1 MKVQARSLPKHFAK
15 VESAHMHCSRHL
27 IQIDW
32 ITVVAPDVGLG
43 PVSTIAAM
51 IQCNIRD
58 GELASLILHGYSPL
72 FTSAGVIALGCF
84 VSLVR
89 RVNDCT

>member
-1 MKVQARSLPKHFAK
+1 MKSK
-15 VESAHMHCSRHL
+15 
-27 IQIDW
+27 
-32 ITVVAPDVGLG
+32 
-43 PVSTIAAM
+43 VSTIVAM
-51 IQCNIRD
+51 ILCNIRD
-58 GELASLILHGYSPL
+58 SELASLILHGYSPF